1 MKRIK
6 GYISLINKALLIRMK
21 FNCAILIFVCFLSL
35 PLMAQEGPFQL
46 SEGDKAL
53 NFQGIDQ
60 NGKSFEFYEA
70 LDKGPVVLMFYRGF
84 WCPHCNKQ
92 LSQME
97 DSLSFITEKGG
108 IVVAVTPEK
117 PESIAKTVDKTGASF
132 KIIHDKDLSIM
143 NTYHVAFKMEEVL
156 LKKYKKWGID
166 LDAANGDNGPNLPVP
181 ATYIIGQDKKIM
193 YAFFDPDYKK
203 RATVGKI
210 LQNL

>member
-1 MKRIK
+1 MKIRCALVFFVIMF
-6 GYISLINKALLIRMK
+6 SLQAN
-21 FNCAILIFVCFLSL
+21 
-35 PLMAQEGPFQL
+35 AQEIPIPL
-46 SEGDKAL
+46 KVGDEAL
-53 NFQGIDQ
+53 NFEGIDQ
-60 NGKSFEFYEA
+60 NGDSFELYEI
-70 LDKGPVVLMFYRGF
+70 LKKGPVVLMFYRGF

-97 DSLSFITEKGG
+97 DSLDFITQKGG

-117 PESIAKTVDKTGASF
+117 PESVEKTIDKTGASF

-143 NTYHVAFKMEEVL
+143 NIYHVAFNLEEAM

-166 LDAANGDNGPNLPVP
+166 VVEANGDNGPNLPVP
-181 ATYIIGQDKKIM
+181 ATYIIGQDRQIL

>member
-1 MKRIK
+1 
-6 GYISLINKALLIRMK
+6 
-21 FNCAILIFVCFLSL
+21 
-35 PLMAQEGPFQL
+35 E
-46 SEGDKAL
+46 
-53 NFQGIDQ
+53 GIDQ
-60 NGKSFEFYEA
+60 NGGSFELYEI
-70 LDKGPVVLMFYRGF
+70 LKKGPVVLMFYRGF

-97 DSLSFITEKGG
+97 DSLDFITQKGG

-117 PESIAKTVDKTGASF
+117 PESVEKTIDKTGASF

-143 NTYHVAFKMEEVL
+143 NIYHVAFNLEEAM

-166 LDAANGDNGPNLPVP
+166 VVEANGDNGPNLPVP
-181 ATYIIGQDKKIM
+181 ATYIIGQDRQIL
-193 YAFFDPDYKK
+193 YTFFDPDYKK

>member
-1 MKRIK
+1 MKRAEMKIRCALVFFV
-6 GYISLINKALLIRMK
+6 IMFSLHAN
-21 FNCAILIFVCFLSL
+21 
-35 PLMAQEGPFQL
+35 AQEIPIPL
-46 SEGDKAL
+46 KVGDEAL
-53 NFQGIDQ
+53 NFEGIDQ
-60 NGKSFEFYEA
+60 NGDSFELYEI
-70 LDKGPVVLMFYRGF
+70 LKKGPVVLMFYRGF

-97 DSLSFITEKGG
+97 DSLDFITQKGG

-117 PESIAKTVDKTGASF
+117 PESVEKTIDKTGASF

-143 NTYHVAFKMEEVL
+143 NIYHVAFNLEEAM

-166 LDAANGDNGPNLPVP
+166 VVEANGDNGPNLPVP
-181 ATYIIGQDKKIM
+181 ATYIIGQDRQIL

>member
-1 MKRIK
+1 MIK
-6 GYISLINKALLIRMK
+6 AKFGWVAVILVGLLSQ
-21 FNCAILIFVCFLSL
+21 FA
-35 PLMAQEGPFQL
+35 MAQEAPFQL
-46 SEGDKAL
+46 NVGDEAL

-60 NGKSFEFYEA
+60 NGKAFELYDA
-70 LDKGPVVLMFYRGF
+70 LEKGPVVLMFYRGF

-97 DSLSFITEKGG
+97 DSLNFITDKGG

-117 PESIAKTVDKTGASF
+117 PENINKTIDKTGASF

-143 NTYHVAFKMEEVL
+143 NTYHVAFRMEEAL

-166 LDAANGDNGPNLPVP
+166 LDSANGENGPNLPVP
-181 ATYIIGQDKKIM
+181 ATYIIGQDKKILF
-193 YAFFDPDYKK
+193 AFFDPDYKK

>member
-1 MKRIK
+1 MSNSIFKL
-6 GYISLINKALLIRMK
+6 GLMLAVFVSSLMQN
-21 FNCAILIFVCFLSL
+21 VQ
-35 PLMAQEGPFQL
+35 AQEAPYQL
-46 SEGDKAL
+46 NTGDEAL
-53 NFQGIDQ
+53 NFKGVDQ
-60 NGKSFEFYEA
+60 NGEAFELYDA
-70 LDKGPVVLMFYRGF
+70 LEKGPVVLMFYRGY

-97 DSLSFITEKGG
+97 DSLNFITAKGG

-117 PESIAKTVDKTGASF
+117 PESVAKTVEKTGASF
-132 KIIHDKDLSIM
+132 KIIYDQDLTIM
-143 NTYHVAFKMEEVL
+143 NTYHVAFKMEESL

-166 LDAANGDNGPNLPVP
+166 LDETNGDNGPNLPVP
-181 ATYIIGQDKKIM
+181 ATYIIGQDKKIL

>member
-1 MKRIK
+1 MIGKIF
-6 GYISLINKALLIRMK
+6 SWAV
-21 FNCAILIFVCFLSL
+21 LIFACWLS
-35 PLMAQEGPFQL
+35 PQVMAQEAPFQL
-46 SEGDKAL
+46 NEGEEAL
-53 NFQGIDQ
+53 NFKGVDQ
-60 NGKSFEFYEA
+60 NGKSFELYEA
-70 LDKGPVVLMFYRGF
+70 LEKGPVVLMFYRGF

-97 DSLSFITEKGG
+97 DSLNFIVEKGG

-143 NTYHVAFKMEEVL
+143 NTYHVAFKMEEAL

-181 ATYIIGQDKKIM
+181 ATYIIGQDKKIL

>member
-1 MKRIK
+1 MSFSKMKI
-6 GYISLINKALLIRMK
+6 GWIVLTFVVL
-21 FNCAILIFVCFLSL
+21 CAKHAT
-35 PLMAQEGPFQL
+35 AQEAPFQL
-46 SEGDKAL
+46 NEGDNAL
-53 NFQGIDQ
+53 NFQGKDQ
-60 NGKSFEFYEA
+60 NGNAFDLYEA
-70 LDKGPVVLMFYRGF
+70 LDKGPVVLMFYRGY

-97 DSLSFITEKGG
+97 DSLSFINERGG

-132 KIIHDKDLSIM
+132 KIIYDKNLSIM
-143 NTYHVAFKMEEVL
+143 NTYHVAFNLEEAL

-166 LDAANGDNGPNLPVP
+166 LDEANGDNGPSLPVP
-181 ATYIIGQDKKIM
+181 ATYIIGQDKKIL
-193 YAFFDPDYKK
+193 YSFFDPDYKK

>member
-1 MKRIK
+1 MSVAKMKF
-6 GYISLINKALLIRMK
+6 GYALLI
-21 FNCAILIFVCFLSL
+21 FVLL
-35 PLMAQEGPFQL
+35 LVQNVLAQEAPFQL
-46 SEGDKAL
+46 NEGDQAL
-53 NFQGIDQ
+53 NFKGVDQ
-60 NGKSFEFYEA
+60 NGKDFELYKA
-70 LDKGPVVLMFYRGF
+70 LEKGPVVLMFYRGF

-92 LSQME
+92 LSQLE
-97 DSLSFITEKGG
+97 DSLNFITERGG

-132 KIIHDKDLSIM
+132 KIIYDKNLSIM
-143 NTYHVAFKMEEVL
+143 NTYHVAFKMEEAL

-166 LDAANGDNGPNLPVP
+166 LDEANGDNGPSLPVP
-181 ATYIIGQDKKIM
+181 ATYIIGQDKKIL

>member
-1 MKRIK
+1 MIK
-6 GYISLINKALLIRMK
+6 AKFGWVAVILVGLLSQ
-21 FNCAILIFVCFLSL
+21 FA
-35 PLMAQEGPFQL
+35 MAQEAPFQL
-46 SEGDKAL
+46 NVGDEAL

-60 NGKSFEFYEA
+60 NGKAFELYDA
-70 LDKGPVVLMFYRGF
+70 LEKGPVVLMFYRGF

-97 DSLSFITEKGG
+97 DSLNFITDKGG

-117 PESIAKTVDKTGASF
+117 PESINKTIDKTGASF

-143 NTYHVAFKMEEVL
+143 NTYHVAFRMEEAL

-166 LDAANGDNGPNLPVP
+166 LDSANGENGPNLPVP
-181 ATYIIGQDKKIM
+181 ATYIIGQDKKILF
-193 YAFFDPDYKK
+193 AFFDPDYKK